1 MLSLA
6 EINPLLKSFLLKA
19 KPASNMLRKMKPI
32 FTPFG
37 KPAWDARREVMR
49 EIIGSFPG
57 PPHDFRRALWLVPN
71 DRIIRPLKLA
81 FMDALRYETGASGC
95 IPPEFAPANR
105 FISNLARRGGKPVL
119 EGLARRLA
127 IEEIC
132 RKAAHDFPQIGHPQ
146 FAGPQ
151 LAPVVAAA
159 LDRFYTYGCSEQTLR
174 ELAGDSLPSS
184 ILLKIKK
191 DYERWLSRHGL
202 ADASAARAALA
213 PSTDDFTSRYSSIV
227 LDGFYD
233 ADPAELRVLKALSEV
248 PDCRFLLEAPGLA
261 ELTEAEG
268 YGPYSGTKE
277 LLSALGL
284 EVSDTSSAQDA
295 EASLIAGA
303 AFGGR
308 PLRESIKLAEGFK
321 LSGDIKITGAASPV
335 DEVWGIAREIKE
347 LYLAGALTDLNR
359 VLVFFP
365 KLDQAVPV
373 IEDAFGSLG
382 IVHHLP
388 QGYPLA
394 QSPVVKAFMDL
405 LALPQDYF
413 SFRDM
418 RKVFCSALIRL
429 TPDGNNA
436 PAFDEMAREF
446 NITGGRR
453 NWKKYLEPLDDAEDE
468 TLAASV
474 RVPLARL
481 IQLTDRFADSSRLTS
496 EWAGECINLLE
507 QSGISETIAA
517 SGSTNLISAHAA
529 LVGLLNKIRESSGM
543 VEGRTGISD
552 FLAVLRT
559 ALKDSRYRP
568 GEDNLTGVRV
578 LGKLEALSEEFDAIF
593 AGGLV
598 DGAMPE
604 PMRQDIF
611 FGGGAWTKLGL
622 PDPRL
627 ASARDGRLFLGL
639 MLSAPTVRLSWPEAA
654 GGRPAV
660 PSPYITALTPL
671 IDAGL
676 IKKTTCW
683 CRPVDPSLAYSPDE
697 AIRALGIIGALGGAD
712 DEFAKAV
719 LAALPVDSPGR
730 NSAASSLLPP
740 PEPLPVVPPT
750 NRTFSVT
757 ELEEYLRCRYR
768 YYNDRIIEIQPP
780 DEPEDDIAPHKAG
793 SIIHKIFSDFYEHA
807 SGPVLDADKAA
818 ELVRLCKIAER
829 RFAPMADT
837 LTNRELKRRFVQF
850 LAPGFIEAE
859 AALAASRFK
868 VCEVEKKLEVSVPD
882 GADEFIVIKGKV
894 DRLDADADGNFVVVD
909 YKTGNYPG
917 TGGINLSDSFQLPV
931 YAKMAE
937 QAKPEKS
944 LLKKPA
950 AFVYYN
956 LKQGTM
962 RDVVFCDSGV
972 FDEKVKPT
980 RAKDAEKMQNAVD
993 GKFEEALNAARGILA
1008 GDFSSIG
1015 KKGCRRSCNYS
1026 LICGQADEDNGG
1038 EGGSDE

>member
-1 MLSLA
+1 
-6 EINPLLKSFLLKA
+6 
-19 KPASNMLRKMKPI
+19 
-32 FTPFG
+32 
-37 KPAWDARREVMR
+37 
-49 EIIGSFPG
+49 
-57 PPHDFRRALWLVPN
+57 
-71 DRIIRPLKLA
+71 
-81 FMDALRYETGASGC
+81 
-95 IPPEFAPANR
+95 
-105 FISNLARRGGKPVL
+105 
-119 EGLARRLA
+119 
-127 IEEIC
+127 
-132 RKAAHDFPQIGHPQ
+132 
-146 FAGPQ
+146 
-151 LAPVVAAA
+151 
-159 LDRFYTYGCSEQTLR
+159 
-174 ELAGDSLPSS
+174 
-184 ILLKIKK
+184 
-191 DYERWLSRHGL
+191 
-202 ADASAARAALA
+202 
-213 PSTDDFTSRYSSIV
+213 
-227 LDGFYD
+227 
-233 ADPAELRVLKALSEV
+233 
-248 PDCRFLLEAPGLA
+248 
-261 ELTEAEG
+261 LTN
-268 YGPYSGTKE
+268 
-277 LLSALGL
+277 
-284 EVSDTSSAQDA
+284 
-295 EASLIAGA
+295 
-303 AFGGR
+303 
-308 PLRESIKLAEGFK
+308 
-321 LSGDIKITGAASPV
+321 
-335 DEVWGIAREIKE
+335 
-347 LYLAGALTDLNR
+347 LNR

-382 IVHHLP
+382 IMYHLP

-413 SFRDM
+413 SFRGM
-418 RKVFCSALIRL
+418 RKIFGSALIRL
-429 TPDGNNA
+429 SPDGNNA
-436 PAFDEMAREF
+436 PAFDELAREF

-453 NWKKYLEPLDDAEDE
+453 NWKKYLEPLEDAEDE
-468 TLAASV
+468 ALAASV

-481 IQLTDRFADSSRLTS
+481 IQLTDGFADSSRLTS
-496 EWAGECINLLE
+496 EWAGECIKLLE
-507 QSGISETIAA
+507 QSGISEIISA
-517 SGSTNLISAHAA
+517 SGSTNLISAHEA
-529 LVGLLNKIRESSGM
+529 LVGLLNKICESSGM

-568 GEDNLTGVRV
+568 GKDDLTGVRV
-578 LGKLEALSEEFDAIF
+578 LGKLEALSEEFDAVF

-598 DGAMPE
+598 DGTMPE
-604 PMRQDIF
+604 PMCQDIF

-671 IDAGL
+671 VDAGL
-676 IKKTTCW
+676 IKKTTGW

-697 AIRALGIIGALGGAD
+697 AVRALGIIGAD
-712 DEFAKAV
+712 DVLAEAV

-730 NSAASSLLPP
+730 SSLAASLLPP
-740 PEPLPVVPPT
+740 PEPLPVVPPI

-757 ELEEYLRCRYR
+757 ELEEYLRCHYR
-768 YYNDRIIEIQPP
+768 YYNDRVIKILPP

-793 SIIHKIFSDFYEHA
+793 SIIHRIFSDFYEYA
-807 SGPVLDADKAA
+807 SGPVIEANKAA
-818 ELVRLCKIAER
+818 ELARLCKIAER

-837 LTNRELKRRFVQF
+837 LANRELKRRFVQF
-850 LAPGFIEAE
+850 LAPRFIDAE
-859 AALAASRFK
+859 AGLASGRFK

-894 DRLDADADGNFVVVD
+894 DRLDADTDGNFVVVD

-917 TGGINLSDSFQLPV
+917 VGGINLSDSFQLPV

-937 QAKPEKS
+937 QAQPEKS

-972 FDEKVKPT
+972 FGEKVKPT
-980 RAKDAEKMQNAVD
+980 RAKDAGTMQGAVD

-1008 GDFSSIG
+1008 GDFSSTG

-1026 LICGQADEDNGG
+1026 LVCEQADEDNDG